1 MAGVQPTGFLAKRKT
16 TKKDAW
22 FGTFSP
28 ILDKEQGGDLFALL
42 AYRAIQTLSKTRA
55 SRATHSILSE
65 VR

>member
-28 ILDKEQGGDLFALL
+28 ILDKERGGDLFAG
-42 AYRAIQTLSKTRA
+42 RDSA
-55 SRATHSILSE
+55 SQIALMRFIRPTSLQSNSNS
-65 VR
+65 